1 MAQVSQVAEQLRH
14 KDAPSQMDF
23 ATILATDR
31 AATAWAGIIPHPVW
45 LETSIRPLFPPP
57 PRAFQSQSRDEPET
71 RDPHYPGIVESTE
84 EYKFVER
91 LIPPTRIPA
100 PPKHDQYPTPSG
112 WRPPSD
118 TPPALPYFVR
128 RSRMHN
134 VPVYKDITSGNRRMT
149 VIRKIEGDIWAL
161 EKEVKE
167 FLTQLAGK
175 PPPIQVNEVTAS
187 IRIKGYFDN
196 ELKEWL
202 LNKGF

>member
-1 MAQVSQVAEQLRH
+1 MAAAVALAGLRRR
-14 KDAPSQMDF
+14 PGGV
-23 ATILATDR
+23 
-31 AATAWAGIIPHPVW
+31 WGAGTRR
-45 LETSIRPLFPPP
+45 LL
-57 PRAFQSQSRDEPET
+57 QSQSRDKPET
-71 RDPHYPGIVESTE
+71 HRPQYPGIVESTE

-100 PPKHDQYPTPSG
+100 PPKHAQYPTPSG
-112 WRPPSD
+112 WRAPSD

-161 EKEVKE
+161 EEEVKE

-175 PPPIQVNEVTAS
+175 PPPIQVNEVTGS

>member
-1 MAQVSQVAEQLRH
+1 MAAAIALAGLRRRPGGVWG
-14 KDAPSQMDF
+14 AGARRLLQ
-23 ATILATDR
+23 
-31 AATAWAGIIPHPVW
+31 ATA
-45 LETSIRPLFPPP
+45 R
-57 PRAFQSQSRDEPET
+57 QSQSRDKPET
-71 RDPHYPGIVESTE
+71 HHPHYPGIVESTE

-100 PPKHDQYPTPSG
+100 PPKHAEYPTPSG
-112 WRPPSD
+112 WRAPSD

-161 EKEVKE
+161 EEEVKE

-175 PPPIQVNEVTAS
+175 PPPIQVNEITCS

>member
-1 MAQVSQVAEQLRH
+1 MAAAMALAGLRRRQSGLWG
-14 KDAPSQMDF
+14 AGVRR
-23 ATILATDR
+23 LLGV
-31 AATAWAGIIPHPVW
+31 TA
-45 LETSIRPLFPPP
+45 R
-57 PRAFQSQSRDEPET
+57 QSQSGDKAET
-71 RDPHYPGIVESTE
+71 HDPPYTGIVESTE

-91 LIPPTRIPA
+91 LIPPTRIPE
-100 PPKHDQYPTPSG
+100 PPKHDHYPTPSG
-112 WRPPSD
+112 WRAPSD
-118 TPPALPYFVR
+118 TPPDLPYFVR

-161 EKEVKE
+161 EEEVKE

-175 PPPIQVNEVTAS
+175 PPSIQVNEVTGS